1 MDLRQMPKA
10 TPTRPRSRSPARSPA
25 RSRSKSTKTCFA
37 TVGTTEFAALV
48 DALLSADVLAALA
61 AQGHGRLLIQL
72 GKGPEPVVPKNAPLA
87 IEWYRF
93 KPSLEADMRDATLL
107 ISHAGAGSI
116 LEGMRL
122 GKRMLVVVND
132 KLMHNHQQEL
142 AQELHSRQHLIS
154 TTPGALL
161 PTLRE
166 YGKRPPALVPLPPAD
181 ERAFGDFMA
190 ATLGF

>member
-1 MDLRQMPKA
+1 MPKVNS
-10 TPTRPRSRSPARSPA
+10 TPTRSRSRSPARSPA

-48 DALLSADVLAALA
+48 DALLSADVLSALA

-93 KPSLEADMRDATLL
+93 KPSLEADMREATLL

-142 AQELHSRQHLIS
+142 AHELHSRRHLLA
-154 TTPGALL
+154 TTPAELL
-161 PTLRE
+161 ATLRGLGE
-166 YGKRPPALVPLPPAD
+166 APPDLVPYPAAD
-181 ERAFGDFMA
+181 EALFPDFLA
-190 ATLGF
+190 RTLGLAR